1 MSRTTRS
8 SAGPSRQED
17 PIDGPSEP
25 DLTRAQLAAVEQLLQ
40 VHEQTSLEQATRLE
54 EALRLRDD
62 LLAREREARAAQQ
75 ASEQRLRLALEA
87 GRMGTWEW
95 DIAGGRVIWSPEE
108 ERLYGLDPGTFS
120 GTVDEYR
127 DRIHPDDRASAFAL
141 VEDALAQRAAT
152 HHVTHRIVLPD
163 GEVRWLES
171 HAQFIYGIDGGAE
184 RLVGVSADVTEQR
197 LAERALRE
205 REEEFRTIANSLP
218 QLAWMTGPDGSIAW
232 YNERWY
238 EYTGTTFEE
247 MKGWG
252 WKFVHHPD
260 HLERV
265 TAKFVEAIAQ
275 GSAWEDTFPLRGK
288 DGQYRWFLSRALP
301 IRDPEGRVVRWFGTN
316 TDVTEQR
323 EIEAMRDQAL
333 AEAKLERQRLY
344 DVFMQAPAA
353 ITVLEGPDHI
363 FTVAN
368 PLYQELVG
376 DRPILGKS
384 VREALPELEG
394 QGFFELLDRVFE
406 SGEAFNAAELLVR
419 LDRDRDG
426 VLEDLYVDFVYQPMK
441 DRDGRSFG
449 IMVHAVETTE
459 RVLGRRRVESL
470 AAERSA
476 ILGQIADVVVT
487 TDTAG
492 RITFFN
498 TATTTI
504 YGDMRRGIPIWDPAQ
519 PFTLLAADGSPRAQE
534 DVPLCRAVSGVRVV
548 NEEWR
553 VRRADGSEVV
563 VLGSAVPIYS
573 SDGAQLGAAMT
584 VRDVTDQRRLQRQVE
599 HERARLRQI
608 LTEAPAA
615 ISVTEGPDHVV
626 VMQNAISRQMIGGRD
641 LVGRRAR
648 DVFPELEATGLPALQ
663 DQVYRTGEPFVGR
676 EVHVAFDRSG
686 TGRIEDGYFNFVYQP
701 LHNEEGAVYG
711 ILTHAVEVTDQ
722 VVARRQV
729 EQKAEEL
736 ARLTQELERSNKE
749 LDQFAY
755 VASHDLKAPLRGIAN
770 LTQWIEE
777 DLGDRVT
784 GDSREHMELLKGRV
798 NRMEGLI
805 DGILSY
811 SRAGRVREKP
821 QKIEVGKL
829 IAESI
834 ELLSAPPDTQIV
846 VGPDMPTLQTEKVP
860 LQQVLMNLIGNAIKY
875 NQRPGARVEIT
886 VQRLD
891 GWFQFSVA
899 DNGPGI
905 APQYRERIWQIFQTL
920 EARDKVEG
928 TGIGLSVVRKIV
940 EARGGR
946 TWLDSEVGRG
956 STFHFT
962 WPQHPDQSS

>member
-1 MSRTTRS
+1 MGRLGAAT
-8 SAGPSRQED
+8 
-17 PIDGPSEP
+17 EP
-25 DLTRAQLAAVEQLLQ
+25 GETSPDELDAFDLTRAQLAAVEQLLH

-54 EALRLRDD
+54 QALRVRDD
-62 LLAREREARAAQQ
+62 LLARERAARAAQDE
-75 ASEQRLRLALEA
+75 SERRLRLALEA

-95 DIAGGRVIWSPEE
+95 DIIAGRVIWSPEE
-108 ERLYGLDPGTFS
+108 ERLYGLDPGTFA
-120 GTVDEYR
+120 GTIEEYR
-127 DRIHPDDRASAFAL
+127 GRIHPDDRDASFAL
-141 VEDALAQRAAT
+141 LQDALARRAPT
-152 HHVTHRIVLPD
+152 HHVTHRIVRPD

-171 HAQFIYGIDGGAE
+171 HAQFLYAEDGRAA
-184 RLVGVSADVTEQR
+184 RLVGVSTDVTEQR
-197 LAERALRE
+197 QAESALRE

-218 QLAWMTGPDGSIAW
+218 QLAWMTGADGSITW

-252 WKFVHHPD
+252 WRAVHHPEHVD
-260 HLERV
+260 RV
-265 TAKFVEAIAQ
+265 NAKFVAAIAQ
-275 GSAWEDTFPLRGK
+275 GVEWEDTFPLRGK

-301 IRDPEGRVVRWFGTN
+301 IRNPAGQVVRWFGTN
-316 TDVTEQR
+316 TDVTKQR
-323 EIEAMRDQAL
+323 EIEATRDQAL

-353 ITVLEGPDHI
+353 IAVLEGSEHI

-368 PLYQELVG
+368 KRYQDLVG
-376 DRPILGKS
+376 ERPVVGKS
-384 VREALPELEG
+384 VRAALPELEG
-394 QGFFELLDRVFE
+394 QGFFELIDRVFE
-406 SGEAFNAAELLVR
+406 SGEAFSASEVLVR
-419 LDRDRDG
+419 LDRDADG
-426 VLEDLYVDFVYQPMK
+426 VPEDLYVDFVYQPLK
-441 DRDGRSFG
+441 DREGIPFG

-459 RVLGRRRVESL
+459 RVVGRRRIEAL

-487 TDTAG
+487 TDTEG

-498 TATTTI
+498 SAAGGI
-504 YGDMRRGIPIWDPAQ
+504 YGDMRMGIPIWDPAQ
-519 PFTLLAADGSPRAQE
+519 PFTLLASDGSRRAE
-534 DVPLCRAVSGVRVV
+534 DDVPLCRAVRGERVV

-553 VRRADGSEVV
+553 VRRADGSELV
-563 VLGSAVPIYS
+563 VLGSAVPLYA
-573 SDGAQLGAAMT
+573 SDGTRLGAAMT
-584 VRDVTDQRRLQRQVE
+584 VRDITDQRRLQRQIE
-599 HERARLRQI
+599 HERMRLQQI
-608 LTEAPAA
+608 LMEAPAA

-626 VMQNAISRQMIGGRD
+626 VMQNAVSRQMVGGRD

-648 DVFPELEATGLPALQ
+648 DVFPEIESTGLLDLQ
-663 DQVYRTGEPFVGR
+663 DGVYRSGEPFVGR
-676 EVHVAFDRSG
+676 EVHVAFDRDG
-686 TGRIEDGYFNFVYQP
+686 DGQLEDGYFNFVYQP
-701 LHNEEGAVYG
+701 LYDERRAVYG

-722 VVARRQV
+722 VTARQQV

-736 ARLTQELERSNKE
+736 ARLTQELERSNRE

-770 LTQWIEE
+770 LTQWMEE

-784 GDSREHMELLKGRV
+784 GESREHMHLLKGRV
-798 NRMEGLI
+798 NRMEALI
-805 DGILSY
+805 DGILAY
-811 SRAGRVREKP
+811 SRAGRAREKP
-821 QKIEVGKL
+821 ETIDVGKL

-834 ELLSAPPDTQIV
+834 ELLAPPAETRIV
-846 VGPDMPTLQTEKVP
+846 VGADMPTIQSERVP
-860 LQQVLMNLIGNAIKY
+860 LQQVFMNLIGNAIKY

-886 VQRLD
+886 AQGLD

-920 EARDKVEG
+920 AARDKVEG

-962 WPQHPDQSS
+962 WPQLPDRTS